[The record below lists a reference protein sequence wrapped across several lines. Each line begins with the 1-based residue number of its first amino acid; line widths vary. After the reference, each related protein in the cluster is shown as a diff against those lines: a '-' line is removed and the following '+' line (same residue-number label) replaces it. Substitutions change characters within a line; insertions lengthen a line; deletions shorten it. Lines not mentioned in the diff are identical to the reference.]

1 MPRHT
6 SASKTQARRSLIPW
20 LACAACALSV
30 LTVTPVYGQKV
41 FSNSRP
47 VGGVRGGTG
56 SFRYSTGSRWG
67 TPRYNGVAVP
77 SRSPDWTLG
86 PTYSNSRSVTPRYD
100 AAPRRSTFGSTFGS
114 TYRITSPSIGY
125 GLPLG
130 RRSYSG
136 YYRSVDYG
144 INHGIGYGYP
154 FLGYPGIIY
163 TTPVFPGYGYGNV
176 GFNGVIT
183 PPLVIP
189 YGGLTGSFLPSVS
202 TLSVGGVAPV
212 VTAPPPLFS
221 APAPAD
227 VAAAPAASEPVDS
240 VASQKIPADRTPI
253 ADEFAARALDRGV
266 VTDPADRVQSLRYQS
281 SGDQKFRQQD
291 YAGAIALYEQSQKQS
306 PLRQSAWIRLT
317 WAQLANSQFDEAT
330 ISLKTAFS
338 LKVDPNAWILGRDL
352 YGPAYGRETA
362 AHSDQLWD
370 WLQARPNSTDRQ
382 LLVAAFQLLRGY
394 NGMANELFQEAK
406 GHGLDVGTA
415 AAFERLSADLLQRNF
430 APVAQ
435 QPDPQDEGIVSPLF
449 PADGPQR

>member
-1 MPRHT
+1 MFRDNRPQSIH
-6 SASKTQARRSLIPW
+6 SLLTITVCA
-20 LACAACALSV
+20 LACLAALPA
-30 LTVTPVYGQKV
+30 TPAFGQKV

-100 AAPRRSTFGSTFGS
+100 AAPGRS

-144 INHGIGYGYP
+144 INTGFGYGYP
-154 FLGYPGIIY
+154 LLGYPGIIY
-163 TTPVFPGYGYGNV
+163 TTPVYPGYGYGNI

-189 YGGLTGSFLPSVS
+189 YGGLTGSFLPSIS
-202 TLSVGGVAPV
+202 TLSVGGTAPV

-221 APAPAD
+221 APGPAD
-227 VAAAPAASEPVDS
+227 AAATLPAQPESIEQVT
-240 VASQKIPADRTPI
+240 SQKIPADRTPV
-253 ADEFAARALDRGV
+253 ADEFSPRVLDRGV

-291 YAGAIALYEQSQKQS
+291 YASAIALYEQSQKLA
-306 PLRQSAWIRLT
+306 PLRQAAWYRLA
-317 WAQLANSQFDEAT
+317 WAQLADSQFDTAA

-338 LKVDPNAWILGRDL
+338 LKIDPNAWIPGRDL
-352 YGPAYGRETA
+352 YGPAYGRATA
-362 AHSDQLWD
+362 SHSDQLWD

-415 AAFERLSADLLQRNF
+415 AAFERLSGELLQRSF
-430 APVAQ
+430 APPAAT
-435 QPDPQDEGIVSPLF
+435 PPAEDGGIVSPLF
-449 PADGPQR
+449 PADGPMP